1 MYRNFKETS
10 EFELKIG
17 VFFVENGS
25 LKMETR
31 DLTVGGVC
39 QQQSFLSNG
48 PRLCEAVEKMATV
61 RIRVKRLIILSSS

>member
-1 MYRNFKETS
+1 M
-10 EFELKIG
+10 
-17 VFFVENGS
+17 EN
-25 LKMETR
+25 R

-61 RIRVKRLIILSSS
+61 RIRVKRLIILSNSLFYIQRISSSTSL